1 MVVALAVALF
11 CAGGYAVSQN
21 LYLNGS
27 AGDLTGYVQRLDS
40 SAAPI
45 LATVLLRQGGFGKRP
60 KPIVSDS
67 RDRDTRIGFD
77 GR

>member
-21 LYLNGS
+21 LFLNGS
-27 AGDLTGYVQRLDS
+27 AGDLTGYIQRLDS

-45 LATVLLRQGGFGKRP
+45 LATVLLAACAVLAVAPRGEQ
-60 KPIVSDS
+60 
-67 RDRDTRIGFD
+67 
-77 GR
+77 